1 DPMPERSSVGRSP
14 AKSSGLNETPL
25 PDGTSMQPAASQ
37 TAIAQTIIAVD
48 PATQHLI
55 HQARKVAKTRAT
67 VLIQGESGS
76 GKDQL
81 AQFIHFA
88 GPAADQPYV
97 KIDCAALPAEL
108 VESELFGYE
117 RGAFTG
123 ASMQK
128 RGRIELAGS
137 GTLVLDEIA
146 ALSLSS
152 QAKLLR
158 VLEDRKFQ
166 RLGGMQDIE
175 VNARILALTNVNL
188 EEAVGQK
195 SFREDLFFRLNVVP
209 LHVPPLRERQADILP
224 LVEYLLKQLTEIH
237 RRSRRRLSKAAVKA
251 LEGYPFP
258 GNVRELR
265 NLLERAVIHG
275 ASETIE
281 LRDLPEHLQR
291 TSGNRNS
298 KPTLEDVER
307 EYIAEILDYTRGKK
321 SLAAQILGISRKTLL
336 EKRKKYKLL

>member
-1 DPMPERSSVGRSP
+1 MPERLSAGHSP
-14 AKSSGLNETPL
+14 AKSSGLNEAPNH
-25 PDGTSMQPAASQ
+25 DAQPAASNP
-37 TAIAQTIIAVD
+37 AIAQTIIAAD
-48 PATQHLI
+48 PVTQHLI
-55 HQARKVAKTRAT
+55 HQAHKVAKTRAT

-81 AQFIHFA
+81 AQFIHFS

-123 ASMQK
+123 AGTQK
-128 RGRIELAGS
+128 RGRIELAEG

-158 VLEDRKFQ
+158 VLEDRKYQ
-166 RLGGMQDIE
+166 RLGGTQDVE
-175 VNARILALTNVNL
+175 VHSRILALTNVNL
-188 EEAVGQK
+188 EEAVAQK

-209 LHVPPLRERQADILP
+209 LHVPPLRERRADILP
-224 LVEYLLKQLTEIH
+224 LAEHLLRQLSEMH
-237 RRSRRRLSKAAVKA
+237 RRQRRKLSKPAAKA
-251 LEGYPFP
+251 LEAYSFP

-265 NLLERAVIHG
+265 NLLERAVIHA

-291 TSGNRNS
+291 SSANRDGKS
-298 KPTLEDVER
+298 TLEDVER
-307 EYIAEILDYTRGKK
+307 EYIAEILDHTRGKK
-321 SLAAQILGISRKTLL
+321 SQAAQILGISRKTLL

>member
-1 DPMPERSSVGRSP
+1 M
-14 AKSSGLNETPL
+14 
-25 PDGTSMQPAASQ
+25 
-37 TAIAQTIIAVD
+37 
-48 PATQHLI
+48 
-55 HQARKVAKTRAT
+55 
-67 VLIQGESGS
+67 
-76 GKDQL
+76 
-81 AQFIHFA
+81 
-88 GPAADQPYV
+88 

-209 LHVPPLRERQADILP
+209 LHVLPLRERRADILP
-224 LVEYLLKQLTEIH
+224 LADHLLKQLNEIH
-237 RRSRRRLSKAAVKA
+237 RRSRRRLSKAAAKA
-251 LEGYPFP
+251 LEAYPFP

-265 NLLERAVIHG
+265 NLLERAVIQG
-275 ASETIE
+275 TSETIE
-281 LRDLPEHLQR
+281 LRDLPEHLQHR
-291 TSGNRNS
+291 SGNRDG
-298 KPTLEDVER
+298 KPTLEEVER
-307 EYIAEILDYTRGKK
+307 EYIAEILDHTRGKK

>member
-1 DPMPERSSVGRSP
+1 MPERSSAGQSQT
-14 AKSSGLNETPL
+14 KSSGLNEAPAH
-25 PDGTSMQPAASQ
+25 DGVSGQPAASHP
-37 TAIAQTIIAVD
+37 AIGQTIIAVD
-48 PATQHLI
+48 SATQHLI

-81 AQFIHFA
+81 AQFIHFS
-88 GPAADQPYV
+88 GPTADQPYV
-97 KIDCAALPAEL
+97 KIDCTALPIEL

-117 RGAFTG
+117 PGAFTG
-123 ASMQK
+123 ASSQK
-128 RGRIELAGS
+128 RGRVELAEG

-158 VLEDRKFQ
+158 VLEDRKYQ
-166 RLGGMQDIE
+166 RLGGTQDIE
-175 VNARILALTNVNL
+175 VNARILALTNINL
-188 EEAVGQK
+188 EEAVAQK

-209 LHVPPLRERQADILP
+209 LHVPPLRERHADILP
-224 LVEYLLKQLTEIH
+224 LAEHLLKQVSEIH
-237 RRSRRRLSKAAVKA
+237 RRPRRKLSKPAAKA
-251 LEGYPFP
+251 LEAYSFP

-265 NLLERAVIHG
+265 NVLERAVIQN

-291 TSGNRNS
+291 SPGNRDG
-298 KPTLEDVER
+298 KRTLEDVER
-307 EYIAEILDYTRGKK
+307 EYIAEILDHTRGKK

>member
-1 DPMPERSSVGRSP
+1 MRRKRLWFRRARDVRHVRRPQRRCARCLQNRQRIAQRRTVQRSQPAESGAAEKNRNSMAERSSVGRSP
-14 AKSSGLNETPL
+14 AKLSSTVSHGANSGGASP
-25 PDGTSMQPAASQ
+25 QPAPAPP
-37 TAIAQTIIAVD
+37 AISQTIIAVD
-48 PATQHLI
+48 PKTQYLI
-55 HQARKVAKTRAT
+55 HQASKVAKTRAT

-81 AQFIHFA
+81 AQFIHFF

-123 ASMQK
+123 ATAQK
-128 RGRIELAGS
+128 RGRIERAES

-158 VLEDRKFQ
+158 VLEDRRYQ

-195 SFREDLFFRLNVVP
+195 NF
-209 LHVPPLRERQADILP
+209 
-224 LVEYLLKQLTEIH
+224 
-237 RRSRRRLSKAAVKA
+237 
-251 LEGYPFP
+251 
-258 GNVRELR
+258 
-265 NLLERAVIHG
+265 
-275 ASETIE
+275 
-281 LRDLPEHLQR
+281 
-291 TSGNRNS
+291 
-298 KPTLEDVER
+298 
-307 EYIAEILDYTRGKK
+307 
-321 SLAAQILGISRKTLL
+321 
-336 EKRKKYKLL
+336 

>member
-1 DPMPERSSVGRSP
+1 MVERSSVGRSP
-14 AKSSGLNETPL
+14 AKPSGPSDDARTSSPSSALV
-25 PDGTSMQPAASQ
+25 QPV
-37 TAIAQTIIAVD
+37 IAQTIIAVD
-48 PATQHLI
+48 PTTQYLI
-55 HQARKVAKTRAT
+55 HQASKVAKTRAT

-81 AQFIHFA
+81 AQFIHFF
-88 GPAADQPYV
+88 GPSADQPYV

-123 ASMQK
+123 ATAQK
-128 RGRIELAGS
+128 RGRIELAES

-158 VLEDRKFQ
+158 VLEDRRYQ
-166 RLGGMQDIE
+166 RLGGTQDIE

-188 EEAVGQK
+188 EEAVARK

-209 LHVPPLRERQADILP
+209 LHVPPLRERKADILP
-224 LVEYLLKQLTEIH
+224 LAEHLLKQLCEIH
-237 RRSRRRLSKAAVKA
+237 RRPQLRLSKAAANA
-251 LEGYPFP
+251 LEAYAFR

-275 ASETIE
+275 RADVIE
-281 LRDLPEHLQR
+281 LHDLPEHLQR
-291 TSGNRNS
+291 GSANRES
-298 KPTLEDVER
+298 KPTLEDLER
-307 EYIAEILDYTRGKK
+307 QYIAEILDHTRGKK
-321 SLAAQILGISRKTLL
+321 SQAAQILGISRKTLL